1 MASAKVRDKTSPDS
15 GVDDLE
21 AAETDRK
28 SRTLQAENSTRRAD
42 NAQLE
47 LDDVLGVAAAK
58 VRGRTSL
65 DDHAADPR
73 VVEPATKE
81 PTDEP
86 PVDKS
91 LLVDAGEI
99 RRIFRSND
107 HRKEKWDAGIRKE
120 LKALTEDTPC
130 LIPLTPKQ

>member
-1 MASAKVRDKTSPDS
+1 MEDDLGEVSAKVRDETSLDS

-21 AAETDRK
+21 AAENDRK
-28 SRTLQAENSTRRAD
+28 SRTLQPENSTTKVD
-42 NAQLE
+42 NEQLE

-58 VRGRTSL
+58 VRDRTSL
-65 DDHAADPR
+65 DDHAVDPR
-73 VVEPATKE
+73 VAEPASKE
-81 PTDEP
+81 PADEP

-107 HRKEKWDAGIRKE
+107 PRKEKLLLRRLG
-120 LKALTEDTPC
+120 
-130 LIPLTPKQ
+130 